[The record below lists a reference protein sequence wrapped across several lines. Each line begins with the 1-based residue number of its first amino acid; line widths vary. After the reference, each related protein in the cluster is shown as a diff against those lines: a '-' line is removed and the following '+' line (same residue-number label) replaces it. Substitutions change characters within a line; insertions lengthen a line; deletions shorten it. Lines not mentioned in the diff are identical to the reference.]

1 MTDKANT
8 IATWLGIAA
17 VVVGTVFAGGQLN
30 ERFEFLQSSVNAAR
44 AVITKALQSTTQQ
57 ETIDYLRHVHKHI
70 CAQMEEEGKVCT
82 LPEPAITPP
91 MQATPQELQG
101 KE

>member
-17 VVVGTVFAGGQLN
+17 VVVGMIFAGGQLN
-30 ERFEFLQSSVNAAR
+30 ERFDSLRGDVNGNR
-44 AVITKALQSTTQQ
+44 AVIAKALQNTTQQ

-70 CAQMEEEGKVCT
+70 CARMEEEGNVCT
-82 LPEPAITPP
+82 LPVPEITPP
-91 MQATPQELQG
+91 MQATPKELQG
-101 KE
+101 KD